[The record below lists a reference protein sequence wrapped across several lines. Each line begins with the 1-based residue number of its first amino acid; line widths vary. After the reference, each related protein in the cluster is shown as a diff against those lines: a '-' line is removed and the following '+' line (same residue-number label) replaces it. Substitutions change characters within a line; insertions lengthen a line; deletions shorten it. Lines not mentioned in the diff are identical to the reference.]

1 MITSSEIL
9 ERLGATPVVPL
20 IQADEVDVAVDT
32 ARALV
37 KGGLTVLEVVMR
49 TDLALLC
56 LHEIATS
63 IPGAITGAGTVLSG
77 DHARAAAHAGA
88 RFLVSPG
95 LHEEV
100 VSASAACGL
109 PLYPGVAT
117 ATEAQRAW
125 NMGFR
130 VLKFF
135 PAGPA
140 GGVPM
145 IRALGSVFRD
155 VRFMPTGGI
164 SAANLAEYLAVPEV
178 IACGGSWLT
187 PSAAIASGDFDAI
200 TELAQAAVA
209 LARRTRG

>member
-1 MITSSEIL
+1 MTAEIL
-9 ERLGATPVVPL
+9 ERLGPTPVVPL
-20 IQADEVDVAVDT
+20 IQADEVGVAVET

-37 KGGLTVLEVVMR
+37 KGGLTVLEVVLR
-49 TDLALLC
+49 TDRALLC
-56 LHEIATS
+56 LQEIATR

-77 DHARAAAHAGA
+77 DHARAAANAGA

-100 VSASAACGL
+100 VAASAACGL
-109 PLYPGVAT
+109 PLFPGVAT
-117 ATEAQRAW
+117 ATEVQRAW
-125 NMGFR
+125 NMGLR
-130 VLKFF
+130 LLKFF

-145 IRALGSVFRD
+145 ISALASVFRD
-155 VRFMPTGGI
+155 VRFMPTGGV
-164 SAANLAEYLAVPEV
+164 SAANLADYLAVPAV

-187 PSAAIASGDFDAI
+187 PPAAVASGDFDAI

-209 LARRTRG
+209 LARQARG

>member
-1 MITSSEIL
+1 MTSEIL
-9 ERLGATPVVPL
+9 ERLGTTHVVPL
-20 IQADEVDVAVDT
+20 IQADEVGVAVET

-37 KGGLTVLEVVMR
+37 KGGLTVLEVVLR
-49 TDLALLC
+49 TDMALLC
-56 LHEIATS
+56 LQEIAAS

-77 DHARAAAHAGA
+77 DHARAAANAGA
-88 RFLVSPG
+88 RFIVSPG
-95 LHEEV
+95 LHEAV
-100 VSASAACGL
+100 VAASVACGL

-117 ATEAQRAW
+117 ATELQRAW

-130 VLKFF
+130 LVKFF

-140 GGVPM
+140 GGAPM
-145 IRALGSVFRD
+145 IRALASVFRD

-164 SAANLAEYLAVPEV
+164 SAGNLVDYLSVPEV

-187 PSAAIASGDFDAI
+187 PPAAVASGDFDAI
-200 TELAQAAVA
+200 TELAQTAVA

>member
-1 MITSSEIL
+1 
-9 ERLGATPVVPL
+9 VPL
-20 IQADEVDVAVDT
+20 IQADEVGVAVKT

-37 KGGLTVLEVVMR
+37 KGGLTMLEVVMR

-56 LHEIATS
+56 LQEIAAS
-63 IPGAITGAGTVLSG
+63 IPGAITGAGTVLSS

-88 RFLVSPG
+88 RFIVSPG

-100 VSASAACGL
+100 VAAAAACGL

-117 ATEAQRAW
+117 ATELQRAW
-125 NMGFR
+125 NLGFR
-130 VLKFF
+130 LVKFF
-135 PAGPA
+135 PAGLA

-145 IRALGSVFRD
+145 IRALASVFRD

-164 SAANLAEYLAVPEV
+164 SAANLADYLSVPEV

-187 PSAAIASGDFDAI
+187 PPAVVASGDFDAI
-200 TELAQAAVA
+200 TELAQEAVA
-209 LARRTRG
+209 PVRRARG